1 MTNIENIQEYSHNL
15 LHEIQFWQ
23 INVHLIEQACEKEEK
38 RIISLW
44 NDVINEIDRRQLLRD
59 DNGTESKS

>member
-1 MTNIENIQEYSHNL
+1 MTNIENIQEFAHKL

-44 NDVINEIDRRQLLRD
+44 NDVINEIDLRQQEK
-59 DNGTESKS
+59 G

>member
-1 MTNIENIQEYSHNL
+1 MTNIENIQEFAHKL

-38 RIISLW
+38 RILSLW
-44 NDVINEIDRRQLLRD
+44 NDVINEIDLRQQEK
-59 DNGTESKS
+59 G